1 MTEVMTMSKKN
12 ILFLCA
18 FSKIGGAERV
28 LLTIAECMI
37 DDGYFPYL
45 IAQEDG
51 PLTESFVKLGGKVFI
66 LELPAWRKFK
76 NIFKRY
82 LAIRR
87 IAGIVKRERIDLV
100 YANTYRLNPY
110 CLGVARACKIKAVTH
125 VHDIIERK
133 HVINFLLHKSRY
145 LVTPS
150 DYVRSRFG
158 NIKAKVFVV
167 PNAVDLGKF
176 SNIQTGNIRREL
188 GISPDA
194 FLVVMVANFVE
205 RKGHKFFIE
214 AASRFKDMAGEV
226 KFIIVG
232 DSVYGG
238 PLTMEV
244 LKKFAREKNA
254 ESSVIFTGARNDI
267 PEILSASDTL
277 IVPSQIEPF
286 SLAAIEA
293 MAAKLP
299 VIADIKS
306 GGPTEIIDDGRTG
319 ILIDCSDTDAL
330 VEAILELIKNQPL
343 RRSLAEAGY
352 QKAKE
357 KFDIPVFIH
366 NMQKLLQEVLP

>member
-1 MTEVMTMSKKN
+1 MPIGKKN

-28 LLTIAECMI
+28 LLTIAEHI
-37 DDGYFPYL
+37 TEEGYFPYL
-45 IAQEDG
+45 IAQEEG

-66 LELPAWRKFK
+66 LKLPAWRKFK

-82 LAIRR
+82 LATRR
-87 IAGIVKRERIDLV
+87 ICAIVRSEGIDLI

-110 CLGVARACKIKAVTH
+110 ALVVARACKIKAATA

-133 HVINFLLHKSRY
+133 HVVNFLLHKSRY
-145 LVTPS
+145 LITPS
-150 DYVRSRFG
+150 NYVRSRFG
-158 NIKAKVFVV
+158 NIRPKVFVV
-167 PNAVDLGKF
+167 PNAIDVGRFCAAGK
-176 SNIQTGNIRREL
+176 GNIRREF

-194 FLVVMVANFVE
+194 FLIVMVANFVE

-214 AASRFKDMAGEV
+214 AASRLKSMAEDI
-226 KFIIVG
+226 KFMIVG

-238 PLTMEV
+238 PLTMEA
-244 LKKFAREKNA
+244 LKNFARQKRA
-254 ESSVIFTGARNDI
+254 ESSIIFTGARSDI
-267 PEILSASDTL
+267 PEILNAADLL
-277 IVPSQIEPF
+277 IVPSEIEPF

-299 VIADIKS
+299 VIANIKS

-319 ILIDCSDTDAL
+319 ILVDCSDTDAL
-330 VEAILELIKNQPL
+330 VEAVLKLIKDQPL
-343 RRSLAEAGY
+343 RISLAEAGY
-352 QKAKE
+352 KKAKE
-357 KFDIPVFIH
+357 KFDIPVFMR